1 MRQVIPAAVKPA
13 LLRYAWALSIAASAL
28 ALRFALDPLVG
39 QMGFVFLLAGILL
52 TAWVGGVGPCLIAQT
67 VILIVHARYFAVT
80 AHPTWPPTLRSI
92 VNLAAFY
99 AVGLSVAA
107 MSQLAQA
114 ARQRARAKTA
124 EAVTQREQ
132 LRAILSCMGDG
143 VLVTDASGR
152 VTLMNSMA
160 EMLIG
165 ATIAQSRGKPL
176 LGVLPLREADSRRL
190 AADPSAQVIRQQH
203 VIHSTTALVLEREA
217 AQPTPIAYS
226 AAPVQDAAG
235 QLTGTV
241 VIFRDESERRQTE
254 EALRAADRRKDEFL
268 ATLAHELRNPLA
280 PICMGLE
287 LMKLSTGDEPAVAD
301 ARSMVERQ
309 ARHMVRLI
317 DDLLDISRITRG
329 KLGLRKAPVDLQTIV
344 DQAIEA
350 ARPLLGEAHHELVV
364 RLPELAVMLEAD
376 RDRLT
381 QVLSNLLNNA
391 AKYTPSG
398 GRVELAAIADGA
410 QLVLTVADNGRGI
423 SAPQLDT
430 IFDMFI
436 QAGEASEN
444 GHTGLGLGLTLVK
457 RLVELHAGTVEAA
470 SEGPGRGSTFTVR
483 LPIAP
488 GDAGAR
494 VAAGPVHRGAT
505 SSQPQPRRVLLVD
518 DNRDSLAVMTRL
530 ITSQGHD
537 VRTAGD
543 GLEAIAAAESFR
555 PDVVLMDLGMPR
567 MNGFEA
573 ARQIAPAPGA
583 EPCGWW
589 P

>member
-203 VIHSTTALVLEREA
+203 VIHSTTALVLERE
-217 AQPTPIAYS
+217 
-226 AAPVQDAAG
+226 
-235 QLTGTV
+235 
-241 VIFRDESERRQTE
+241 
-254 EALRAADRRKDEFL
+254 RAADADRLFGRPRPGRRRTVDG
-268 ATLAHELRNPLA
+268 HR
-280 PICMGLE
+280 
-287 LMKLSTGDEPAVAD
+287 
-301 ARSMVERQ
+301 R
-309 ARHMVRLI
+309 
-317 DDLLDISRITRG
+317 DISRRIGTPPNRRG
-329 KLGLRKAPVDLQTIV
+329 LAPPI
-344 DQAIEA
+344 
-350 ARPLLGEAHHELVV
+350 G
-364 RLPELAVMLEAD
+364 
-376 RDRLT
+376 
-381 QVLSNLLNNA
+381 
-391 AKYTPSG
+391 AK
-398 GRVELAAIADGA
+398 
-410 QLVLTVADNGRGI
+410 
-423 SAPQLDT
+423 
-430 IFDMFI
+430 
-436 QAGEASEN
+436 
-444 GHTGLGLGLTLVK
+444 
-457 RLVELHAGTVEAA
+457 
-470 SEGPGRGSTFTVR
+470 
-483 LPIAP
+483 
-488 GDAGAR
+488 
-494 VAAGPVHRGAT
+494 T
-505 SSQPQPRRVLLVD
+505 SSWPRWP
-518 DNRDSLAVMTRL
+518 
-530 ITSQGHD
+530 TSS
-537 VRTAGD
+537 
-543 GLEAIAAAESFR
+543 AIRWRRSAWAWS
-555 PDVVLMDLGMPR
+555 
-567 MNGFEA
+567 
-573 ARQIAPAPGA
+573 
-583 EPCGWW
+583 
-589 P
+589 